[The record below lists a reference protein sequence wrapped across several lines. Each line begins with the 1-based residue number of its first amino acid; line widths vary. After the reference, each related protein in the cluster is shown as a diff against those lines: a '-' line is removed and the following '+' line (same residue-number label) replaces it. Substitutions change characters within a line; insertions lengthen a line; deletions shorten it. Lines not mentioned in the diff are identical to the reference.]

1 MDHPRDAEGHRYFEG
16 LAVSHVLGGL
26 DEPEGRVFRSHLLEC
41 GVCRA
46 RVGELRAIAH
56 ELADVERD
64 ERRVKAAR
72 AIETKRREVEEETPE
87 PAPSSPR
94 ALRVAG
100 LLGLVVIMGLAA
112 WAFTLRGTVTNLQ
125 LAVDQ
130 LLKASTVRELGA
142 PWRVVH
148 AEAGVDGTVKVH
160 GNEMV
165 VLLDGLESERLYN
178 VHVLSPRGEQVFNQ
192 PMRPTNGRLF
202 PLIPLREPAATVVVT
217 LSADGQPA
225 REPSGPPVFQAESP
239 LD

>member
-1 MDHPRDAEGHRYFEG
+1 MDHARGAEGHRYFEG

-26 DEPEGRVFRSHLLEC
+26 DDSEGRVFRSHLLEC

-72 AIETKRREVEEETPE
+72 AIETKRREVEEEPPE
-87 PAPSSPR
+87 PSASSPR
-94 ALRVAG
+94 SVQVAA

-142 PWRVVH
+142 PWRVV
-148 AEAGVDGTVKVH
+148 
-160 GNEMV
+160 
-165 VLLDGLESERLYN
+165 
-178 VHVLSPRGEQVFNQ
+178 P
-192 PMRPTNGRLF
+192 
-202 PLIPLREPAATVVVT
+202 
-217 LSADGQPA
+217 
-225 REPSGPPVFQAESP
+225 
-239 LD
+239 